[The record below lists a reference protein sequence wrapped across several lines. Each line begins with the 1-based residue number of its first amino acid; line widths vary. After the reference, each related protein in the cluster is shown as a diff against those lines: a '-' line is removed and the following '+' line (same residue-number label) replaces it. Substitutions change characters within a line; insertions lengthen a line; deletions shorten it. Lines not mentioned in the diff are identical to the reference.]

1 MHKLSTRMD
10 TMITTIAPMAVPE
23 AIPTVPTVGW
33 TSAGSSEEAVNPG
46 SYSVTVKEE
55 PVCSI

>member
-1 MHKLSTRMD
+1 M
-10 TMITTIAPMAVPE
+10 TTAPETAPK

-33 TSAGSSEEAVNPG
+33 ASAGSSEEALDPG

-55 PVCSI
+55 PVCSL